1 MISRCFVKYG
11 KELHGNSCCTCST
24 IISPFL
30 TNIIKFSTWDNAI
43 LVLWL
48 VQSIS
53 VISSYTLV
61 WPYMVNDWSKCCQA
75 KSFFAGKRNFS
86 LKKAKKNVFLD
97 SWVKFR
103 RLEVREKVRNVF
115 VTSLRLS
122 DHKVL
127 HDIASVLIKFF
138 WFRSDLLAFFARISY
153 FLNFWSLKEF
163 NKTIIPF
170 ALVGYETA
178 YSQLG
183 ATRLVGYLPSHI
195 QRALME

>member
-1 MISRCFVKYG
+1 MLPSQ
-11 KELHGNSCCTCST
+11 T
-24 IISPFL
+24 
-30 TNIIKFSTWDNAI
+30 
-43 LVLWL
+43 
-48 VQSIS
+48 
-53 VISSYTLV
+53 
-61 WPYMVNDWSKCCQA
+61 
-75 KSFFAGKRNFS
+75 FFRR
-86 LKKAKKNVFLD
+86 KAKFLSEESKKKVFLD

-138 WFRSDLLAFFARISY
+138 RFRSDDFLAFFARISY

-170 ALVGYETA
+170 ALVGYETG

-195 QRALME
+195 QRTLME